1 MKKDPYIIEAIRAGD
16 NSAALSL
23 LYDSTLKKVR
33 SYIIK
38 NNGNKEEADDI
49 FQEAIVI
56 FFLKV
61 KDRSFDE
68 TQSIEGFIFA
78 ISRNL
83 WINRVKRIASH
94 KKFELYLQQNEQYED
109 NDQLSELVDR
119 EKADAMEQVFA
130 LLEEKCRIILKYA
143 IYDQLSMK
151 EISVKM
157 GHKNDKVSKAQ
168 HYRCKQYLAKLVKEN
183 KSIMEV
189 LGN

>member
-1 MKKDPYIIEAIRAGD
+1 M
-16 NSAALSL
+16 
-23 LYDSTLKKVR
+23 LYTSTLKKVR
-33 SYIIK
+33 NYIIK

-61 KDRSFDE
+61 KDQSFDE
-68 TQSIEGFIFA
+68 TQSIDGFIYI

-83 WINRVKRIASH
+83 WINRVKRMARH
-94 KKFELYLQQNEQYED
+94 KDYETYLQHNEPVD
-109 NDQLSELVDR
+109 TGDQLSEMVDQ
-119 EKADAMEQVFA
+119 EKATAMEQVFA
-130 LLEEKCRIILKYA
+130 MLEEKCRLILKYA
-143 IYDQLSMK
+143 IYDRLSMK
-151 EISVKM
+151 EISEKM

-183 KSIMEV
+183 KHLMEV